1 MPHETSTAPRPA
13 ADPVGEHDAPRIAS
27 LIPAGTDLVAALG
40 LEAHL
45 VGVSHAC
52 DHPAAEGRPVLTAS
66 TLPSASQQAGVV
78 PPDQIDREVVDAVL
92 SGTALYRTDAEGLDR
107 LSPDVVIGQEVC
119 DVCAVDS
126 RDVVAALPAGAELV
140 TLKATSVA
148 SLGEDLRVLGRAL
161 GREREA
167 EEVSARIAA
176 RHERVAERVAGRPR
190 PTVLTL
196 EWSDPPF
203 IGGHWVPEL
212 VDIAGGTHPLIGPGE
227 PSARSDW
234 DVIAACDPDVIVAM
248 PCGYGLEATIAE
260 SRELLARPEVADL
273 RAVREGRWWATDA
286 TALFSRATPAM
297 ARAAEVLAGI
307 LHDGSL
313 PAPEPHEAVRVTGS

>member
-1 MPHETSTAPRPA
+1 MPPETSAAPRPDA
-13 ADPVGEHDAPRIAS
+13 TPGDERGAPRIAS

-52 DHPAAEGRPVLTAS
+52 DHPAAEGKPVLTSSA
-66 TLPSASQQAGVV
+66 LASASQEAGVV
-78 PPDQIDREVVDAVL
+78 PPHEVDREVVDAVL

-107 LSPDVVIGQEVC
+107 LSPDVVVAQEVC

-126 RDVVAALPAGAELV
+126 RDVVAALPEGAELIA
-140 TLKATSVA
+140 LEATSVA
-148 SLGEDLRVLGRAL
+148 SLNEDLRVLGKAV
-161 GREREA
+161 GRERK
-167 EEVSARIAA
+167 ARELIADITT
-176 RHERVAERVAGRPR
+176 RHERVADRVAGLPR

-212 VDIAGGTHPLIGPGE
+212 VEIAGGTHPLIRPGE

-234 DVIAACDPDVIVAM
+234 DVIAACDPDIVVAM

-260 SRELLARPEVADL
+260 SRELLARPEVAGL
-273 RAVREGRWWATDA
+273 RAVRQDRWWATDA
-286 TALFSRATPAM
+286 TTLFSRATPAM

-307 LHDGSL
+307 LHGGAV
-313 PAPEPHEAVRVTGS
+313 PEPEPHEAVRVSTS